1 MSAPL
6 WVQVDAGV
14 ALGLGA
20 ILAVAAVRK
29 LQHIEVFA
37 LTLRRLD
44 PSLLRRALVTLRL
57 AYVFA
62 ACELTIAVGV
72 NAFRGTVGFL
82 FAGAAVVACTAFVA
96 ALLRA
101 VQQSVP
107 CACFGRLGRTAAGG
121 REIARAIVLLGGAVF
136 LLVQRAVDAGG
147 AYGFGLVALLSALGF
162 LLIVAGA
169 QVVGSRIR
177 PGTELP
183 TVTDRPSFGGALRQI
198 TGVDNELYA
207 PRATVPPTPPAQ

>member
-1 MSAPL
+1 MHAPL

-14 ALGLGA
+14 AAGLGA

-29 LQHIEVFA
+29 LQHVDVFA

-44 PSLLRRALVTLRL
+44 GSRIRRANATRRL
-57 AYVFA
+57 AFA
-62 ACELTIAVGV
+62 VAISELTIAAGV
-72 NAFRGTVGFL
+72 NAFRGTAGFL
-82 FAGAAVVACTAFVA
+82 FACAAVVACAAFVA

-121 REIARAIVLLGGAVF
+121 REVARALVLLGGAGF
-136 LLVQRAVDAGG
+136 LVVQRAIESGTE
-147 AYGFGLVALLSALGF
+147 YGFGVVAFVSALAFLLLVAVGQY
-162 LLIVAGA
+162 AGA
-169 QVVGSRIR
+169 RIR

-183 TVTDRPSFGGALRQI
+183 EAAGRQSFGDALRVLA
-198 TGVDNELYA
+198 GVDNELYA
-207 PRATVPPTPPAQ
+207 PHPPAQPAR

>member
-20 ILAVAAVRK
+20 VLAVAAVRK
-29 LQHIEVFA
+29 LQHVDVFA

-44 PSLLRRALVTLRL
+44 PSVVRRASTTRRLVFAVAIFELVT
-57 AYVFA
+57 
-62 ACELTIAVGV
+62 AVGV
-72 NAFRGTVGFL
+72 NAFRGTAGFL
-82 FAGAAVVACTAFVA
+82 FACAAVVACTAFVA

-121 REIARAIVLLGGAVF
+121 REIARAIVLLAGAVF
-136 LLVQRAVDAGG
+136 LVVHRAVESAT
-147 AYGFGLVALLSALGF
+147 AYGFGLVALISALAF
-162 LLIVAGA
+162 LVVVAAA
-169 QVVGSRIR
+169 QVIGARIR
-177 PGTELP
+177 PGVDLSDADERRSIG
-183 TVTDRPSFGGALRQI
+183 DALRVL

-207 PRATVPPTPPAQ
+207 PRPSSQSAS

>member
-1 MSAPL
+1 MDAPF

-44 PSLLRRALVTLRL
+44 GSRIRRAAPTLRL
-57 AYVFA
+57 AYAVAVF
-62 ACELTIAVGV
+62 EITIAVGV
-72 NAFRGTVGFL
+72 NAVRGAAGFL
-82 FAGAAVVACTAFVA
+82 FACAAVVACAGFVA

-101 VQQSVP
+101 VQQSIP

-136 LLVQRAVDAGG
+136 LVVQRAIEAGA
-147 AYGFGLVALLSALGF
+147 AYGFGPVALVSAVAFLLLVA
-162 LLIVAGA
+162 AG
-169 QVVGSRIR
+169 QYVGARIR
-177 PGTELP
+177 PGTDPAE
-183 TVTDRPSFGGALRQI
+183 TSEHRSFGGALRAVA
-198 TGVDNELYA
+198 GVDNELYA
-207 PRATVPPTPPAQ
+207 PRAPARPAS

>member
-1 MSAPL
+1 MSAPF

-14 ALGLGA
+14 ALGLGS

-44 PSLLRRALVTLRL
+44 GSRVRQASTTLRL
-57 AYVFA
+57 AFA
-62 ACELTIAVGV
+62 VAIYELATAFGV
-72 NAFRGTVGFL
+72 NAFRGTAGFV
-82 FAGAAVVACTAFVA
+82 FACAAVVACAGFVV

-101 VQQSVP
+101 IQQSVP

-136 LLVQRAVDAGG
+136 LVVHRAVETGG
-147 AYGFGLVALLSALGF
+147 AYGFGFIALVSAVVFLLLVA
-162 LLIVAGA
+162 AG
-169 QVVGSRIR
+169 QYVGVRLR
-177 PGTELP
+177 PGTDLP
-183 TVTDRPSFGGALRQI
+183 QPPEPRSLGDALRVLA
-198 TGVDNELYA
+198 GVDNDLYA
-207 PRATVPPTPPAQ
+207 PKTNARPSG